1 MLAMGKKAL
10 HNKWIYQV
18 NDDHDV
24 SKKYKAWLVVKG
36 FQQKEGVYYTEI
48 FALVMKLNI
57 IRFVLSIVAIE
68 ELYLEQLDAK
78 TVFLHGDLDE
88 EIYMH
93 QPEGFL
99 EERKKIWCA
108 NKRRACVV

>member
-1 MLAMGKKAL
+1 
-10 HNKWIYQV
+10 
-18 NDDHDV
+18 
-24 SKKYKAWLVVKG
+24 
-36 FQQKEGVYYTEI
+36 
-48 FALVMKLNI
+48 MKLNI

-88 EIYMH
+88 EIYMD

-99 EERKKIWCA
+99 EERKRNMVCKLKKNLYGLKQVLRQWYEKFESFMHKEGNQKCNA
-108 NKRRACVV
+108 DHQREFR